1 MSTGDYKSKLYV
13 PCRRRR
19 CALHSGIRR
28 LCVNT
33 QNKGSP
39 AVQSGRTWAP
49 PYQRRHLSPLTSSSL
64 SWLLLSS
71 LFLWLLTLSLSPD
84 TVLLQIEQSLFVA
97 FGQAWWWKWNIDV
110 CLLFLPELH
119 IDKTTRGFFQTNSQ
133 KSLLYLMKKML
144 KENSGTL
151 TQIFQLWKILLKLK
165 IMHRLTHSVTWIS
178 LHEIRESQVQTN
190 IINKVKQ
197 TNWRSNWTK
206 FRISKFFTISPCWFS
221 GFPFKI
227 WRECIFCIEY
237 NALHISVRSTSLVA
251 FILLK

>member
-1 MSTGDYKSKLYV
+1 MSTGDYKSILYV

-19 CALHSGIRR
+19 CALHSGIRW

-49 PYQRRHLSPLTSSSL
+49 PYQRRHLSPSTSSSL

-71 LFLWLLTLSLSPD
+71 LFLWLLTLSLSLD

-119 IDKTTRGFFQTNSQ
+119 IDKTTQGFFQTNSQ

-165 IMHRLTHSVTWIS
+165 IMHRLTHSVTWIF
-178 LHEIRESQVQTN
+178 LHAIRESQVQTN
-190 IINKVKQ
+190 IIIKVKQ

-206 FRISKFFTISPCWFS
+206 FWIPKFFSLLVFWFS
-221 GFPFKI
+221 F
-227 WRECIFCIEY
+227 
-237 NALHISVRSTSLVA
+237 
-251 FILLK
+251 